1 MSEQASVAALKH
13 HENDDRAESSGSDS
27 RAQMPVTDAID
38 ILFGDAYP
46 QILTLA
52 RRRLARERAPIS
64 TLTLAHELYL
74 DLCGRDGLQFGTRE
88 QFIAY
93 SGRVMRSLLVDLARK
108 RIALKRSAEIMPL
121 TLGVDVPD
129 AGGTP
134 EQLVALDEALTRLG
148 QIDARLQ
155 RVAEMSVIMGMT
167 IRDMALALSISE
179 PTVKRDWRR
188 AKAYL
193 CEELVTMS

>member
-1 MSEQASVAALKH
+1 MATLKDF
-13 HENDDRAESSGSDS
+13 EDGGRDGPCDSDS
-27 RAQMPVTDAID
+27 PAEARVADEID
-38 ILFGDAYP
+38 ILFEDAYS
-46 QILTLA
+46 QIVALA
-52 RRRLARERAPIS
+52 RRRLARERTPIS

-74 DLCGRDGLQFGTRE
+74 DLCGRSCLQFGTRE

-108 RIALKRSAEIMPL
+108 RIALKRSAEVMPL
-121 TLGVDVPD
+121 TLGADVPD
-129 AGGTP
+129 GGGTP

-155 RVAEMSVIMGMT
+155 RVAEMSLIMGMT
-167 IRDMALALSISE
+167 TRDMAAALGVSE

-193 CEELVTMS
+193 YEELGTMS